1 MRERRRDYELMFII
15 SPLAASDEGVA
26 AVVERVRQAIES
38 NGGEVRSVNHSS
50 PWGRRKLAYPI
61 REYVTG
67 EPSRRNFTEG
77 YYVLMHFSLN
87 AARVIEVERT
97 LKLTD
102 TILRYLI
109 TVVEQKGSSSASV
122 AAVEEEVETVEPVGE
137 SDEG

>member
-15 SPLAASDEGVA
+15 SPLAATDEGIA
-26 AVVERVRQAIES
+26 AVIERVRQAIES

-61 REYVTG
+61 REYVVG

-77 YYVLMHFSLN
+77 YYVLMHFSLS
-87 AARVIEVERT
+87 AAKVIDVERT

-109 TVVEQKGSSSASV
+109 TVVEQKGSSSAP
-122 AAVEEEVETVEPVGE
+122 AAEEEVEVEAGEPVGE
-137 SDEG
+137 SDED